1 MILLEDFLCRFYC
14 EVGKPAIYLNGP
26 AWWNT
31 QSYDLPNYL
40 VTIVSIC
47 INSCNWACIARRS
60 AATVDKHRRSIIDV
74 NKRHQQY
81 LWYHVGSVLK
91 SLQIDSFFIQFNP
104 FLTSRYI
111 LSLPNAFFIFFKSW
125 IESLRT
131 GGLNQPPFRFK
142 PYGRLFLKKKP

>member
-1 MILLEDFLCRFYC
+1 MTLFITFLVITWYLIFFNISFCASKRRIIFMILLEDFLFRFYC

-26 AWWNT
+26 ARWNT
-31 QSYDLPNYL
+31 HTYDLPNYL

-74 NKRHQQY
+74 NKRHLQY

-91 SLQIDSFFIQFNP
+91 SLQINSFFIQFNP

-111 LSLPNAFFIFFKSW
+111 LSLPNAFFYFF
-125 IESLRT
+125 
-131 GGLNQPPFRFK
+131 
-142 PYGRLFLKKKP
+142 